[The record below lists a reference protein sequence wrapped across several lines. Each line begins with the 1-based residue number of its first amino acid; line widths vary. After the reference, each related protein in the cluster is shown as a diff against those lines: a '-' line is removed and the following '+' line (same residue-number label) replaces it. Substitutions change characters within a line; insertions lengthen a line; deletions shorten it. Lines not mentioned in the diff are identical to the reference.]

1 MNNFI
6 YTLFVPPS
14 GGTFLLLGGKAKNAT
29 PQGSKTVNDYE
40 ASIPARKRRVPLMRY
55 SPVAG
60 TGL

>member
-40 ASIPARKRRVPLMRY
+40 ASIRQEKGGYR
-55 SPVAG
+55 
-60 TGL
+60 